1 MGVRYALALLA
12 TTFIVGCSTPIPAGR
27 YVEASVD
34 KPLGGTEALLA
45 ICYPDSADGI
55 AAPDVSING
64 EPVAKIFKGSLL
76 EIVLEQGSGRLAIAS
91 PGWERSLESSF
102 SSVSGARLNI
112 VFEAVRLSGYVIP
125 TPWLVMA
132 GQRMSYG
139 FRSATDTEISAKCP
153 DAKRMR
159 VRVTDKGST

>member
-1 MGVRYALALLA
+1 MEVRNGLALLA
-12 TTFIVGCSTPIPAGR
+12 LWFIAGCSTPIPAGR

-34 KPLGGTEALLA
+34 KPLDRTESLLV

-76 EIVLEQGSGRLAIAS
+76 EIVLQQGAGRLAIVS

-102 SSVSGARLNI
+102 SSVSGARVNV

-139 FRSATDTEISAKCP
+139 FRGVTDDEVSRKCL

-159 VRVTDKGST
+159 VRVTDKGAT